1 MKNKTFER
9 NSVRYRVL
17 AYSEAEKL
25 MLLEDT
31 SSEFGGTV
39 SCLFDAVYK
48 VGLLSASQ
56 SISYSVTKKDLFE
69 RASMCSKNH
78 VRSIASFIREKY
90 YKIPSAVCEL
100 ISEAYCDEN
109 SAEENKYAG

>member
-9 NSVRYRVL
+9 NAVKYRVL
-17 AYSEAEKL
+17 VYSEAGKL
-25 MLLEDT
+25 MLLEEI
-31 SSEFGGTV
+31 SAGFGGTV
-39 SCLFDAVYK
+39 SCLFDAVYEG
-48 VGLLSASQ
+48 GLLSASQ

-69 RASMCSKNH
+69 RASMCSSND

-100 ISEAYCDEN
+100 IAKAYCDEN
-109 SAEENKYAG
+109 SAEEKQYVG